1 MSIADFSIGISVRI
15 SVRIS
20 MGFVGILT
28 NSLRVSRDSL
38 GFLWDSELLGDF
50 MGSSWDFQ

>member
-1 MSIADFSIGISVRI
+1 
-15 SVRIS
+15 

-28 NSLRVSRDSL
+28 NSLRISRDSL